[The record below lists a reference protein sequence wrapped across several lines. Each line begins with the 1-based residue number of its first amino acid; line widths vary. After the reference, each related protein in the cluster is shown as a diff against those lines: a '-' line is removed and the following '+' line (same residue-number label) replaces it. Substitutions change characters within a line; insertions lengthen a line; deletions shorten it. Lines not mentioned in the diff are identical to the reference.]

1 MQLKAIT
8 EYPRQIEEATLSL
21 LDIEE
26 ELATLRDRL
35 KDAEIEAL
43 AAVLAATGEDQ
54 KPLYS
59 NDRARDIALHRTLKA
74 NEAYQRDR
82 ATERQLERDRATL
95 EAELDRLRRLF
106 RIFLIGYER
115 QQLGPRRVA

>member
-35 KDAEIEAL
+35 KDAEVEIQ
-43 AAVLAATGEDQ
+43 AAVLDARGDDN

-59 NDRARDIALHRTLKA
+59 NDRARDIALHRALKV
-74 NEAYQRDR
+74 NRAYQKDR
-82 ATERQLERDRATL
+82 ATERQLERGRATL
-95 EAELDRLRRLF
+95 EAELDRLRRMY
-106 RIFLIGYER
+106 RIFLINFER

>member
-35 KDAEIEAL
+35 KDAEVEIQ
-43 AAVLAATGEDQ
+43 AAVLDARGDDN

-59 NDRARDIALHRTLKA
+59 NDRARDIALHRSLRA
-74 NEAYQRDR
+74 DDDYQRDR
-82 ATERQLERDRATL
+82 STERILEHKKAAL
-95 EAELDRLRRLF
+95 EAEIERLRREY
-106 RIFLIGYER
+106 RIALIDYER
-115 QQLGPRRVA
+115 EQLGRRDAA